1 MAALRKQPVKS
12 SENQN
17 ITNEEKD
24 LIRIFRENYKSIL
37 RFLYSYKKYKRHYKP
52 AFDEPDANKDK
63 AYIMFHKSSEHI
75 KDQFALKYMKELL
88 QIHFLYNIPRNI
100 DLNAIRFM
108 KNIKRLDITDFKEL
122 EKIPDLFFD
131 DLTNLESLSLRRN
144 NIKELQPNIFNNLQK
159 LESLYLSK
167 NKLTEFPSCV
177 FDGLVNLK
185 SFWLEDN
192 NIKELQ
198 PNIFNNLQKLESLNL
213 YDNKLTEFPSCVFD
227 GLVNLKS
234 FGLQNNNI
242 KELQPNIFNNLQK
255 LEYLN
260 LSKNKLTEFPS
271 CVFDG
276 LVNLKSFWLE
286 DNNIKELQPNLFNNL
301 QKLESLYLTS
311 NKLTEFPSC
320 VFDGL
325 VNLKS
330 LGLKNNNIKELQ
342 PNIFNNLQKL
352 GYLNLDNNKLTEI
365 PEGIL
370 SELGSLQT
378 LDLSKNEIKSFPI
391 GLFTG
396 ITKLKSLSLSNNKL
410 TEIPPS
416 ILSLTNLQ
424 TLNISSNNLTSVP
437 KEIGNMSRLEY
448 LYLASNSI
456 TEIPPSILS
465 LTNLQ
470 TLNISSNNL
479 TSVPKEIGNISRLE
493 YLYLNSNSITEIPS
507 KVKSLKKL
515 YILNLKENPLV
526 ESGSQG
532 FMGKRELIEHFRDR
546 FVFETEEK
554 MATYRLLKEELYA
567 RLDKEP
573 IHWNRERLK
582 ELRLSPVPKRSL
594 SDEDILKIWTTD
606 LRKYCNNTYEN
617 ETNLIK
623 NIDSYLNVLFTREE
637 IPDGLQ
643 REYSIIKDLF
653 EYIFKTLKEMI
664 ETDSN
669 GVRSYVTVLAHR
681 MCFCPTGKIEG
692 LEHMYSILSGS
703 VFDNN
708 LIGFIEH
715 QVAAYKDII
724 LTETVAI
731 KNPQNVHIINHWR
744 NKMKEE
750 LGLVVEYKEKILP
763 ISLDKFGDSDG
774 NMLEA
779 FYKRFNPQFIID
791 KLKESINEEH
801 KWVIESAGLLIGKEE
816 VFEKCFDFG
825 DDVIED
831 ELTDNL
837 VKNIKAEGVEE
848 ILLDLKI
855 LKTVNTDNCT
865 Q

>member
-1 MAALRKQPVKS
+1 MTELSKQPVKS
-12 SENQN
+12 FKKQT

-37 RFLYSYKKYKRHYKP
+37 RVLYSKNRYERHYRP

-75 KDQFALKYMKELL
+75 KDEIALRYMKELL
-88 QIHFLYNIPRNI
+88 QKDVLDVSRNI
-100 DLNAIRFM
+100 DIDIIRFM
-108 KNIKRLDITDFKEL
+108 KNMKRLAITGIKEL
-122 EKIPDLFFD
+122 EKIPDLLFD
-131 DLTNLESLSLRRN
+131 DLTNLESLRIEYNNIKELQPNIFNNLQKLDFLGFYNNKTTELPSCVFDGLVNLKSLWLENN

-159 LESLYLSK
+159 LESL
-167 NKLTEFPSCV
+167 
-177 FDGLVNLK
+177 GLA
-185 SFWLEDN
+185 
-192 NIKELQ
+192 
-198 PNIFNNLQKLESLNL
+198 
-213 YDNKLTEFPSCVFD
+213 DNKLTE
-227 GLVNLKS
+227 L
-234 FGLQNNNI
+234 
-242 KELQPNIFNNLQK
+242 
-255 LEYLN
+255 
-260 LSKNKLTEFPS
+260 
-271 CVFDG
+271 
-276 LVNLKSFWLE
+276 
-286 DNNIKELQPNLFNNL
+286 
-301 QKLESLYLTS
+301 
-311 NKLTEFPSC
+311 PSC

-330 LGLKNNNIKELQ
+330 LSLRRNNIKELQPDLFNNLQKLELLDLSKNKLTELPSCVFDGHVNLIKLWLENNNIKELQ
-342 PNIFNNLQKL
+342 PNIFKNLKRL
-352 GYLNLDNNKLTEI
+352 EYLNLSKNKLTVF
-365 PEGIL
+365 PEGFL
-370 SELGSLQT
+370 SELRSLQE
-378 LDLSKNEIKSFPI
+378 LNLSGNEIKSFPI
-391 GLFTG
+391 GSFTG
-396 ITKLKSLSLSNNKL
+396 LTNLKLLFLSNNKL

-416 ILSLTNLQ
+416 ILSLTNLES
-424 TLNISSNNLTSVP
+424 LDISSNNLTSVP
-437 KEIGNMSRLEY
+437 KEIGNMTNLRY
-448 LYLASNSI
+448 LYLGC
-456 TEIPPSILS
+456 
-465 LTNLQ
+465 NL
-470 TLNISSNNL
+470 I
-479 TSVPKEIGNISRLE
+479 K
-493 YLYLNSNSITEIPS
+493 EIPS
-507 KVKSLKKL
+507 EIKSLETL
-515 YILNLKENPLV
+515 YILYLKENPLAA
-526 ESGSQG
+526 SGSQG
-532 FMGKRELIEHFRDR
+532 FMGIRELIEHFYDR
-546 FVFETEEK
+546 FVFETEKK

-582 ELRLSPVPKRSL
+582 ELRLSPVPTRTL

-606 LRKYCNNTYEN
+606 LRQYCNDTYEN

-623 NIDSYLNVLFTREE
+623 KIDSYLNVLFTREE

-744 NKMKEE
+744 NKMKDE
-750 LGLVVEYKEKILP
+750 LGLVVEYKEKILQ
-763 ISLDKFGDSDG
+763 ISLDKFRNSDG

-816 VFEKCFDFG
+816 VFKKCFDFG

-855 LKTVNTDNCT
+855 LKTVNTDNST

>member
-12 SENQN
+12 SENQT

-37 RFLYSYKKYKRHYKP
+37 RVLYSKKKYKRHYKP

-63 AYIMFHKSSEHI
+63 AYIMFHKSSEYI
-75 KDQFALKYMKELL
+75 KDQFALKYMKVLL
-88 QIHFLYNIPRNI
+88 QIVVLDVPTNI
-100 DLNAIRFM
+100 DLDIIRLM
-108 KNIKRLDITDFKEL
+108 KNIKRLYIIDVKEL
-122 EKIPDLFFD
+122 EKIPDLLFD

-144 NIKELQPNIFNNLQK
+144 NIKELQPNIFEKLQK
-159 LESLYLSK
+159 LKSL
-167 NKLTEFPSCV
+167 
-177 FDGLVNLK
+177 GLA
-185 SFWLEDN
+185 
-192 NIKELQ
+192 
-198 PNIFNNLQKLESLNL
+198 
-213 YDNKLTEFPSCVFD
+213 
-227 GLVNLKS
+227 
-234 FGLQNNNI
+234 
-242 KELQPNIFNNLQK
+242 
-255 LEYLN
+255 
-260 LSKNKLTEFPS
+260 
-271 CVFDG
+271 
-276 LVNLKSFWLE
+276 
-286 DNNIKELQPNLFNNL
+286 
-301 QKLESLYLTS
+301 S
-311 NKLTEFPSC
+311 NKLTEIPSC

-330 LGLKNNNIKELQ
+330 LSLGRNNIKELQPNIFSNLKKLEYLYLSDNKLAEIPSCVFDGLVNLKLLSLPNNNIKELQ
-342 PNIFNNLQKL
+342 PNIFNKLQKL
-352 GYLNLDNNKLTEI
+352 EYLNLSNNKLTEF

-370 SELGSLQT
+370 SELRSLQE
-378 LDLSKNEIKSFPI
+378 LDLSKNEIKSVPI
-391 GLFTG
+391 GFFTG
-396 ITKLKSLSLSNNKL
+396 LTKLKLLLLSNNKL

-416 ILSLTNLQ
+416 ILSLTNLRN
-424 TLNISSNNLTSVP
+424 LGISLNNLISVP
-437 KEIGNMSRLEY
+437 KEIGNMLRLRY

-470 TLNISSNNL
+470 TLWISSNNL
-479 TSVPKEIGNISRLE
+479 TSVPKKIGNMSNLS
-493 YLYLNSNSITEIPS
+493 YLRLNSNSITEIPS
-507 KVKSLKKL
+507 EIKSLKTL
-515 YILNLKENPLV
+515 YILDLKENPLA
-526 ESGSQG
+526 ENGSQG

-554 MATYRLLKEELYA
+554 MAAYRLLKEELYA

-582 ELRLSPVPKRSL
+582 ELRLSPVPTRSL

-606 LRKYCNNTYEN
+606 LRQYCNNTYEN

-623 NIDSYLNVLFTREE
+623 KIDSYLNVLFTREE

-703 VFDNN
+703 VFDSN

-750 LGLVVEYKEKILP
+750 LGLVVEYKDNFLQ

-816 VFEKCFDFG
+816 VFEKCFDFE

-855 LKTVNTDNCT
+855 LKTVNTDNST

>member
-12 SENQN
+12 SENQT

-37 RFLYSYKKYKRHYKP
+37 RVLYSYKKYKRHYKP

-75 KDQFALKYMKELL
+75 KDQFALKYMKVLL
-88 QIHFLYNIPRNI
+88 QIVVLDVPTNI
-100 DLNAIRFM
+100 DLDIIRFM
-108 KNIKRLDITDFKEL
+108 KNIRELGINNIKEL
-122 EKIPDLFFD
+122 EKIPDLLFD
-131 DLTNLESLSLRRN
+131 GLTNLESLSLRRN
-144 NIKELQPNIFNNLQK
+144 NIKELQPNLFNNLQK
-159 LESLYLSK
+159 LESLWLYD
-167 NKLTEFPSCV
+167 NKLTEIPSCV

-185 SFWLEDN
+185 SLW
-192 NIKELQ
+192 
-198 PNIFNNLQKLESLNL
+198 
-213 YDNKLTEFPSCVFD
+213 
-227 GLVNLKS
+227 
-234 FGLQNNNI
+234 LQNNNI

-255 LEYLN
+255 LE
-260 LSKNKLTEFPS
+260 E
-271 CVFDG
+271 
-276 LVNLKSFWLE
+276 
-286 DNNIKELQPNLFNNL
+286 
-301 QKLESLYLTS
+301 
-311 NKLTEFPSC
+311 
-320 VFDGL
+320 
-325 VNLKS
+325 
-330 LGLKNNNIKELQ
+330 
-342 PNIFNNLQKL
+342 
-352 GYLNLDNNKLTEI
+352 LNLDNNKLTEI

-396 ITKLKSLSLSNNKL
+396 ITKLNFLSLSNNKL

-416 ILSLTNLQ
+416 ILSLTNLEN
-424 TLNISSNNLTSVP
+424 LDICSNNLTSVP

-448 LYLASNSI
+448 LYLD
-456 TEIPPSILS
+456 
-465 LTNLQ
+465 
-470 TLNISSNNL
+470 
-479 TSVPKEIGNISRLE
+479 
-493 YLYLNSNSITEIPS
+493 SNSITEIPS
-507 KVKSLKKL
+507 EIKSLETL
-515 YILNLKENPLV
+515 YILDHKENPLA
-526 ESGSQG
+526 ENGSQG

-546 FVFETEEK
+546 VVFETEEK
-554 MATYRLLKEELYA
+554 MATYRLIKEELYA

-573 IHWNRERLK
+573 MHWNRERLK
-582 ELRLSPVPKRSL
+582 ELRLSPVPTRTL

-606 LRKYCNNTYEN
+606 LRQYCNNTYEN

-623 NIDSYLNVLFTREE
+623 KIDSYLNVLFTREE

-763 ISLDKFGDSDG
+763 ISLDKFRNSDG

-816 VFEKCFDFG
+816 VFKKCFDFG

-855 LKTVNTDNCT
+855 LKTVNTDNST

>member
-1 MAALRKQPVKS
+1 MAALRKQSVKS
-12 SENQN
+12 SEKQTT
-17 ITNEEKD
+17 TNEEKD

-37 RFLYSYKKYKRHYKP
+37 RVLYSEKEYKRHYNP

-63 AYIMFHKSSEHI
+63 AYIMFHKSSEYI

-88 QIHFLYNIPRNI
+88 QIVVLDVPRNI
-100 DLNAIRFM
+100 DIDIIRLM
-108 KNIKRLDITDFKEL
+108 KNIKRLDIDGIKEL
-122 EKIPDLFFD
+122 EKIPDLLFD
-131 DLTNLESLSLRRN
+131 GLTNLESLS
-144 NIKELQPNIFNNLQK
+144 F
-159 LESLYLSK
+159 
-167 NKLTEFPSCV
+167 
-177 FDGLVNLK
+177 
-185 SFWLEDN
+185 
-192 NIKELQ
+192 
-198 PNIFNNLQKLESLNL
+198 
-213 YDNKLTEFPSCVFD
+213 
-227 GLVNLKS
+227 
-234 FGLQNNNI
+234 QNNNI

-255 LEYLN
+255 IESLN
-260 LSKNKLTEFPS
+260 LSKNKLTEF
-271 CVFDG
+271 
-276 LVNLKSFWLE
+276 
-286 DNNIKELQPNLFNNL
+286 
-301 QKLESLYLTS
+301 
-311 NKLTEFPSC
+311 
-320 VFDGL
+320 
-325 VNLKS
+325 
-330 LGLKNNNIKELQ
+330 
-342 PNIFNNLQKL
+342 
-352 GYLNLDNNKLTEI
+352 

-391 GLFTG
+391 GSFTG
-396 ITKLKSLSLSNNKL
+396 LTNLNFLSLSNNKL

-416 ILSLTNLQ
+416 ILSLTNLE
-424 TLNISSNNLTSVP
+424 TLWISSNNLTFVP
-437 KEIGNMSRLEY
+437 KEIGNMSNLRDLRLN
-448 LYLASNSI
+448 SNLI
-456 TEIPPSILS
+456 TEIPC
-465 LTNLQ
+465 
-470 TLNISSNNL
+470 
-479 TSVPKEIGNISRLE
+479 EI
-493 YLYLNSNSITEIPS
+493 
-507 KVKSLKKL
+507 KSLVTL
-515 YILNLKENPLV
+515 YILNLKKNPLA
-526 ESGSQG
+526 ENGSQG

-546 FVFETEEK
+546 FVFKTEKK
-554 MATYRLLKEELYA
+554 METYRLLKEELYA

-582 ELRLSPVPKRSL
+582 ELRLSPVPTRTL
-594 SDEDILKIWTTD
+594 SDKDILKIWTTD
-606 LRKYCNNTYEN
+606 LRQYCNDTYEN

-623 NIDSYLNVLFTREE
+623 KIDSYLNVLFTREE

-750 LGLVVEYKEKILP
+750 LGLVVEYKEKILQ

-779 FYKRFNPQFIID
+779 FYKRFSPQFIID

-801 KWVIESAGLLIGKEE
+801 KWVIESAGFLIGKEE
-816 VFEKCFDFG
+816 VFKKCFDFG

-855 LKTVNTDNCT
+855 LKTVNTDNST

>member
-12 SENQN
+12 SENQT

-37 RFLYSYKKYKRHYKP
+37 RVLYSKKKYKRHYNP
-52 AFDEPDANKDK
+52 AFDKPDANKDD

-75 KDQFALKYMKELL
+75 KDEIALEYMKVLL
-88 QIHFLYNIPRNI
+88 KIVVLYVPTNI
-100 DLNAIRFM
+100 DLDIIRFM
-108 KNIKRLDITDFKEL
+108 KNIKRLYINGIKEL
-122 EKIPDLFFD
+122 EKIPDL
-131 DLTNLESLSLRRN
+131 L
-144 NIKELQPNIFNNLQK
+144 
-159 LESLYLSK
+159 
-167 NKLTEFPSCV
+167 

-185 SFWLEDN
+185 SLRLE
-192 NIKELQ
+192 
-198 PNIFNNLQKLESLNL
+198 
-213 YDNKLTEFPSCVFD
+213 
-227 GLVNLKS
+227 
-234 FGLQNNNI
+234 NNNI

-255 LEYLN
+255 LEFLYLSN
-260 LSKNKLTEFPS
+260 NKLTEFPEG
-271 CVFDG
+271 V
-276 LVNLKSFWLE
+276 LR
-286 DNNIKELQPNLFNNL
+286 
-301 QKLESLYLTS
+301 KLR
-311 NKLTEFPSC
+311 
-320 VFDGL
+320 
-325 VNLKS
+325 
-330 LGLKNNNIKELQ
+330 
-342 PNIFNNLQKL
+342 
-352 GYLNLDNNKLTEI
+352 
-365 PEGIL
+365 
-370 SELGSLQT
+370 SLQT
-378 LDLSKNEIKSFPI
+378 LDLSGNEIQSFPI
-391 GLFTG
+391 GFFTDL
-396 ITKLKSLSLSNNKL
+396 TNLKLLLLSNNKL
-410 TEIPPS
+410 TEIPSS
-416 ILSLTNLQ
+416 ILSLTNLE
-424 TLNISSNNLTSVP
+424 TLWIASNNLTSVP
-437 KEIGNMSRLEY
+437 KEIGSMSKLRY

-465 LTNLQ
+465 LTNLES
-470 TLNISSNNL
+470 LNISSNNL
-479 TSVPKEIGNISRLE
+479 TSVPKEIGNMSRLRDLYLDCNSITE
-493 YLYLNSNSITEIPS
+493 IPHSILSLTNLRNLDICSNNLTSVPKEIGNMTNLSYLYLDCNSITEIPS
-507 KVKSLKKL
+507 EIKSLKKL
-515 YILNLKENPLV
+515 YILNLKENPLA

-532 FMGKRELIEHFRDR
+532 FMGIRELIEHFRDR
-546 FVFETEEK
+546 FVFKTEEK
-554 MATYRLLKEELYA
+554 METYRLLKEELYA
-567 RLDKEP
+567 RLEKEP

-582 ELRLSPVPKRSL
+582 ELRLSPVPKRTL
-594 SDEDILKIWTTD
+594 SDKDILKIWTID
-606 LRKYCNNTYEN
+606 LRQYCNDTYEN

-623 NIDSYLNVLFTREE
+623 KIDSYLNVLFTREE

-643 REYSIIKDLF
+643 REYNIIKDLF

-750 LGLVVEYKEKILP
+750 LGLVVEYKENFLP
-763 ISLDKFGDSDG
+763 ISLDKFGNSDG

-779 FYKRFNPQFIID
+779 FYKRFSPQFIID

-816 VFEKCFDFG
+816 VFKKCFDFG

-855 LKTVNTDNCT
+855 LKTVNTDNST

>member
-1 MAALRKQPVKS
+1 MAALRKQSVKP
-12 SENQN
+12 SEKQN

-37 RFLYSYKKYKRHYKP
+37 RFLYSEKEYKKYKRHYNP
-52 AFDEPDANKDK
+52 TFDEPDANKDK
-63 AYIMFHKSSEHI
+63 AYIMFHKSSEYI
-75 KDQFALKYMKELL
+75 KDQFALEYMKVLL
-88 QIHFLYNIPRNI
+88 KIVVLRVPTNI
-100 DLNAIRFM
+100 DLDIIRLM
-108 KNIKRLDITDFKEL
+108 KNIKRLYIDGIKEL
-122 EKIPDLFFD
+122 EKIPDLLFD
-131 DLTNLESLSLRRN
+131 DLTNLESLR
-144 NIKELQPNIFNNLQK
+144 LQ
-159 LESLYLSK
+159 
-167 NKLTEFPSCV
+167 
-177 FDGLVNLK
+177 
-185 SFWLEDN
+185 DN

-198 PNIFNNLQKLESLNL
+198 PNIFNNLQKLKSLGL
-213 YDNKLTEFPSCVFD
+213 ADNKLTE
-227 GLVNLKS
+227 L
-234 FGLQNNNI
+234 
-242 KELQPNIFNNLQK
+242 
-255 LEYLN
+255 
-260 LSKNKLTEFPS
+260 
-271 CVFDG
+271 
-276 LVNLKSFWLE
+276 
-286 DNNIKELQPNLFNNL
+286 
-301 QKLESLYLTS
+301 
-311 NKLTEFPSC
+311 
-320 VFDGL
+320 
-325 VNLKS
+325 
-330 LGLKNNNIKELQ
+330 
-342 PNIFNNLQKL
+342 
-352 GYLNLDNNKLTEI
+352 
-365 PEGIL
+365 PEGFL
-370 SELGSLQT
+370 RKLRSLQE

-391 GLFTG
+391 GSFTSL
-396 ITKLKSLSLSNNKL
+396 TNLNFLSLSNNKL

-424 TLNISSNNLTSVP
+424 TLWISSNNLTSVP
-437 KEIGNMSRLEY
+437 KEIGNMSKLRY
-448 LYLASNSI
+448 
-456 TEIPPSILS
+456 LS
-465 LTNLQ
+465 LA
-470 TLNISSNNL
+470 
-479 TSVPKEIGNISRLE
+479 
-493 YLYLNSNSITEIPS
+493 SNSITEIPS

-515 YILNLKENPLV
+515 YILYLRENPLA

-546 FVFETEEK
+546 VVFETEKK
-554 MATYRLLKEELYA
+554 METYTLLKEELYA

-582 ELRLSPVPKRSL
+582 ELRLSPVPTRSL

-750 LGLVVEYKEKILP
+750 LGLVVEYKENFLP
-763 ISLDKFGDSDG
+763 ISLDKFGNSDG

-779 FYKRFNPQFIID
+779 FYKRFTPQFIID

-816 VFEKCFDFG
+816 VFKKCFDFG

-855 LKTVNTDNCT
+855 LKTVNTDNST

>member
-12 SENQN
+12 SEKQT

-37 RFLYSYKKYKRHYKP
+37 RFLYSEKEYKKYKRHYKP

-75 KDQFALKYMKELL
+75 KDQFALEYMKVLL
-88 QIHFLYNIPRNI
+88 KIVVLRVPTNI
-100 DLNAIRFM
+100 DLDIIRLM
-108 KNIKRLDITDFKEL
+108 KNIKRLAIIDIKEL
-122 EKIPDLFFD
+122 EKIPDLLFD
-131 DLTNLESLSLRRN
+131 DLTNLELLS
-144 NIKELQPNIFNNLQK
+144 F
-159 LESLYLSK
+159 
-167 NKLTEFPSCV
+167 
-177 FDGLVNLK
+177 
-185 SFWLEDN
+185 
-192 NIKELQ
+192 
-198 PNIFNNLQKLESLNL
+198 
-213 YDNKLTEFPSCVFD
+213 
-227 GLVNLKS
+227 
-234 FGLQNNNI
+234 QNNNI
-242 KELQPNIFNNLQK
+242 KELQPNIFEKLQK
-255 LEYLN
+255 LKSLG
-260 LSKNKLTEFPS
+260 LADNKLTEFPEGVLS
-271 CVFDG
+271 
-276 LVNLKSFWLE
+276 
-286 DNNIKELQPNLFNNL
+286 ELRSL
-301 QKLESLYLTS
+301 QKL
-311 NKLTEFPSC
+311 
-320 VFDGL
+320 
-325 VNLKS
+325 
-330 LGLKNNNIKELQ
+330 
-342 PNIFNNLQKL
+342 
-352 GYLNLDNNKLTEI
+352 
-365 PEGIL
+365 
-370 SELGSLQT
+370 
-378 LDLSKNEIKSFPI
+378 DLSGNEIKSFPI
-391 GLFTG
+391 GFFTG
-396 ITKLKSLSLSNNKL
+396 LTNLNFLSLSHNKL

-416 ILSLTNLQ
+416 ILSLTNLK
-424 TLNISSNNLTSVP
+424 TLWISSNNLKSVP

-456 TEIPPSILS
+456 TEIPS
-465 LTNLQ
+465 
-470 TLNISSNNL
+470 
-479 TSVPKEIGNISRLE
+479 EI
-493 YLYLNSNSITEIPS
+493 
-507 KVKSLKKL
+507 KSLKKL
-515 YILNLKENPLV
+515 YILYLMQNPLV

-546 FVFETEEK
+546 VVFETEEK
-554 MATYRLLKEELYA
+554 MEIYTLLKEELYA
-567 RLDKEP
+567 RLEKEP

-582 ELRLSPVPKRSL
+582 ELRLSPVPKRTL
-594 SDEDILKIWTTD
+594 SDKDILKIWTTD
-606 LRKYCNNTYEN
+606 LRQYCNDTYEN

-623 NIDSYLNVLFTREE
+623 KIDSYLNVLFTREE

-750 LGLVVEYKEKILP
+750 LGLVVEYKENFLP
-763 ISLDKFGDSDG
+763 ISLDKFGNRDG

-779 FYKRFNPQFIID
+779 FYKRFSPQFIID

-801 KWVIESAGLLIGKEE
+801 KWVIESAGLLIEKEE
-816 VFEKCFDFG
+816 VFKKCFDFE

-855 LKTVNTDNCT
+855 LKTVNTDNST

>member
-12 SENQN
+12 SENQTT
-17 ITNEEKD
+17 TNEEKD

-37 RFLYSYKKYKRHYKP
+37 RVLYSKKKYKRHYKP
-52 AFDEPDANKDK
+52 AFDEPDANKDD
-63 AYIMFHKSSEHI
+63 AYIMFHKSSEYI
-75 KDQFALKYMKELL
+75 KDQFALKYMKVLL
-88 QIHFLYNIPRNI
+88 KIVVLRVPRNI
-100 DLNAIRFM
+100 DLDIIRLM
-108 KNIKRLDITDFKEL
+108 KNIRELGITEFKEL
-122 EKIPDLFFD
+122 EKIPDLLFD
-131 DLTNLESLSLRRN
+131 DLTNLELLSLGRNNIKELQPNIFEKLQKLKSLYLYDNKLTEIPSCVFDGLVNLKSLGLENN

-159 LESLYLSK
+159 LESLDLSK

-177 FDGLVNLK
+177 FDDLTN
-185 SFWLEDN
+185 
-192 NIKELQ
+192 
-198 PNIFNNLQKLESLNL
+198 LESL
-213 YDNKLTEFPSCVFD
+213 S
-227 GLVNLKS
+227 
-234 FGLQNNNI
+234 LQNNNI

-255 LEYLN
+255 LEYLR
-260 LSKNKLTEFPS
+260 
-271 CVFDG
+271 
-276 LVNLKSFWLE
+276 
-286 DNNIKELQPNLFNNL
+286 
-301 QKLESLYLTS
+301 LYS
-311 NKLTEFPSC
+311 NKLTEFP
-320 VFDGL
+320 
-325 VNLKS
+325 
-330 LGLKNNNIKELQ
+330 
-342 PNIFNNLQKL
+342 
-352 GYLNLDNNKLTEI
+352 
-365 PEGIL
+365 EGIL
-370 SELGSLQT
+370 SELRSLQE

-391 GLFTG
+391 GFFTG
-396 ITKLKSLSLSNNKL
+396 LKKLKILFLSHNKL

-416 ILSLTNLQ
+416 ILSLTNLRN
-424 TLNISSNNLTSVP
+424 LGISSNNLTSVP
-437 KEIGNMSRLEY
+437 KEIGNMS
-448 LYLASNSI
+448 
-456 TEIPPSILS
+456 
-465 LTNLQ
+465 
-470 TLNISSNNL
+470 
-479 TSVPKEIGNISRLE
+479 KLE
-493 YLYLNSNSITEIPS
+493 YLYLNSNLITEIPS

-515 YILNLKENPLV
+515 YILDHKENPLA

-546 FVFETEEK
+546 FVFKTEKKMETY
-554 MATYRLLKEELYA
+554 TLLKEELYA

-582 ELRLSPVPKRSL
+582 ELRLSPVPKRTL

-643 REYSIIKDLF
+643 REYNIIKDLF

-692 LEHMYSILSGS
+692 LEHVYSILSGS

-750 LGLVVEYKEKILP
+750 LGLVVEYKENFLP
-763 ISLDKFGDSDG
+763 ISLDKFGNSDG

-816 VFEKCFDFG
+816 VFEKCFDFE

-855 LKTVNTDNCT
+855 LKTVNTDNST

>member
-12 SENQN
+12 SEKQT

-37 RFLYSYKKYKRHYKP
+37 RFLYSYKKYKRHYNP

-75 KDQFALKYMKELL
+75 KDQFAHKYMKVLL
-88 QIHFLYNIPRNI
+88 QIVVLDVPRNI

-108 KNIKRLDITDFKEL
+108 KNIKRLYIIDVKEL
-122 EKIPDLFFD
+122 EKIPDLLFD
-131 DLTNLESLSLRRN
+131 DLTNLESLRLGRN
-144 NIKELQPNIFNNLQK
+144 NIKELQPNIFEKLQK
-159 LESLYLSK
+159 LKSL
-167 NKLTEFPSCV
+167 
-177 FDGLVNLK
+177 
-185 SFWLEDN
+185 W
-192 NIKELQ
+192 
-198 PNIFNNLQKLESLNL
+198 L
-213 YDNKLTEFPSCVFD
+213 YDNKLTEFP
-227 GLVNLKS
+227 
-234 FGLQNNNI
+234 
-242 KELQPNIFNNLQK
+242 
-255 LEYLN
+255 
-260 LSKNKLTEFPS
+260 
-271 CVFDG
+271 
-276 LVNLKSFWLE
+276 
-286 DNNIKELQPNLFNNL
+286 
-301 QKLESLYLTS
+301 
-311 NKLTEFPSC
+311 
-320 VFDGL
+320 
-325 VNLKS
+325 
-330 LGLKNNNIKELQ
+330 
-342 PNIFNNLQKL
+342 
-352 GYLNLDNNKLTEI
+352 
-365 PEGIL
+365 EGFL

-378 LDLSKNEIKSFPI
+378 LYLSGNEINSFPI
-391 GLFTG
+391 GSFTG
-396 ITKLKSLSLSNNKL
+396 LKKLKSLSLSNNKL

-416 ILSLTNLQ
+416 ILSLTNLE
-424 TLNISSNNLTSVP
+424 TLWISSNNLKSVP

-465 LTNLQ
+465 LTNLE
-470 TLNISSNNL
+470 TLWISSNNL
-479 TSVPKEIGNISRLE
+479 KSVPKEIGNMSRLRH
-493 YLYLNSNSITEIPS
+493 LRLDSNSITEIPS
-507 KVKSLKKL
+507 EIKSLKKI
-515 YILNLKENPLV
+515 YVLNLKGNSLAEN
-526 ESGSQG
+526 GSQG
-532 FMGKRELIEHFRDR
+532 FMGKRELIEHFHDR
-546 FVFETEEK
+546 FVFETEKK
-554 MATYRLLKEELYA
+554 METYRLIKEELYA
-567 RLDKEP
+567 RLEKEP
-573 IHWNRERLK
+573 MHWNRERLK
-582 ELRLSPVPKRSL
+582 ELRLSPVPTRSL

-606 LRKYCNNTYEN
+606 LKQYCNDTYEN

-623 NIDSYLNVLFTREE
+623 KIDSYLNVLFTRKE

-643 REYSIIKDLF
+643 REYNIIKDLF

-750 LGLVVEYKEKILP
+750 LGLVVEYKENFLP
-763 ISLDKFGDSDG
+763 IRLDKFGDSDG

-816 VFEKCFDFG
+816 VFKKCFDFE

-855 LKTVNTDNCT
+855 LKTVNTDNST

>member
-37 RFLYSYKKYKRHYKP
+37 RLLYSEKEYEKHYNP
-52 AFDEPDANKDK
+52 AFDEPYANKDD

-75 KDQFALKYMKELL
+75 KDEIALEYMKVLL
-88 QIHFLYNIPRNI
+88 QIVVLDVPTNI
-100 DLNAIRFM
+100 DLDIIRLM
-108 KNIKRLDITDFKEL
+108 KNIKRLDIIDVKEL
-122 EKIPDLFFD
+122 EKIPDLLFD
-131 DLTNLESLSLRRN
+131 DLTNLESLSLQNN

-159 LESLYLSK
+159 LEFLYLSK

-185 SFWLEDN
+185 SL
-192 NIKELQ
+192 
-198 PNIFNNLQKLESLNL
+198 
-213 YDNKLTEFPSCVFD
+213 
-227 GLVNLKS
+227 
-234 FGLQNNNI
+234 GLQN
-242 KELQPNIFNNLQK
+242 
-255 LEYLN
+255 
-260 LSKNKLTEFPS
+260 
-271 CVFDG
+271 
-276 LVNLKSFWLE
+276 
-286 DNNIKELQPNLFNNL
+286 NNIKELQPNLFNNL

-330 LGLKNNNIKELQ
+330 LSLEYNNIKELQPNLFNNLQKLESLYLTSNKLTEFPSCVFDGLVNLKSLWLQNNNIKELQ

-352 GYLNLDNNKLTEI
+352 ESLNLSNNKLTVF
-365 PEGIL
+365 PEGVL
-370 SELGSLQT
+370 SELRSLQK
-378 LDLSKNEIKSFPI
+378 LDLSGNEIKSFPI
-391 GLFTG
+391 GFFTG
-396 ITKLKSLSLSNNKL
+396 LTNLNFLSLSNNKL

-416 ILSLTNLQ
+416 ILSLTNLE
-424 TLNISSNNLTSVP
+424 TLWISSNNLTFVP
-437 KEIGNMSRLEY
+437 KEIGNMSNLRDLRLN
-448 LYLASNSI
+448 SNLI
-456 TEIPPSILS
+456 TEIPC
-465 LTNLQ
+465 
-470 TLNISSNNL
+470 
-479 TSVPKEIGNISRLE
+479 EI
-493 YLYLNSNSITEIPS
+493 
-507 KVKSLKKL
+507 KSLVTL
-515 YILNLKENPLV
+515 YILNLKKNPLA
-526 ESGSQG
+526 ENGSQG

-546 FVFETEEK
+546 FVFETEKK

-582 ELRLSPVPKRSL
+582 ELRLSPVPTRTL
-594 SDEDILKIWTTD
+594 SDEDILKIWTID
-606 LRKYCNNTYEN
+606 LRQYCNNTYEN

-623 NIDSYLNVLFTREE
+623 KIDSYLNVLFTREE

-724 LTETVAI
+724 LSETVAI

-750 LGLVVEYKEKILP
+750 LGLVVEYKQNFLP
-763 ISLDKFGDSDG
+763 ISLDKFGNSDG

-779 FYKRFNPQFIID
+779 FYKRFSPQFIID

-801 KWVIESAGLLIGKEE
+801 KWVMESAGLLIEKED
-816 VFEKCFDFG
+816 VFKKCFDFE

-848 ILLDLKI
+848 ILLALKI
-855 LKTVNTDNCT
+855 LKTVNTDNST

>member
-37 RFLYSYKKYKRHYKP
+37 RVLYSENESEKYKRHYNP
-52 AFDEPDANKDK
+52 AFDEPYANKDK

-75 KDQFALKYMKELL
+75 KDQFALKYMKVLL
-88 QIHFLYNIPRNI
+88 KIVVLRVPRNI
-100 DLNAIRFM
+100 DLDIIRLM
-108 KNIKRLDITDFKEL
+108 KNIRELGITDFKEL
-122 EKIPDLFFD
+122 EKIPDLLFD
-131 DLTNLESLSLRRN
+131 DLTNLESLSL
-144 NIKELQPNIFNNLQK
+144 
-159 LESLYLSK
+159 
-167 NKLTEFPSCV
+167 
-177 FDGLVNLK
+177 
-185 SFWLEDN
+185 
-192 NIKELQ
+192 
-198 PNIFNNLQKLESLNL
+198 
-213 YDNKLTEFPSCVFD
+213 
-227 GLVNLKS
+227 
-234 FGLQNNNI
+234 QNNNI
-242 KELQPNIFNNLQK
+242 KELQPNLFNNLQK

-260 LSKNKLTEFPS
+260 LSKNKLTEFP
-271 CVFDG
+271 
-276 LVNLKSFWLE
+276 
-286 DNNIKELQPNLFNNL
+286 
-301 QKLESLYLTS
+301 
-311 NKLTEFPSC
+311 
-320 VFDGL
+320 
-325 VNLKS
+325 
-330 LGLKNNNIKELQ
+330 
-342 PNIFNNLQKL
+342 
-352 GYLNLDNNKLTEI
+352 
-365 PEGIL
+365 EGFL
-370 SELGSLQT
+370 SELGSLQE
-378 LDLSKNEIKSFPI
+378 LSLSGNEIKSFPI
-391 GLFTG
+391 GFFTG
-396 ITKLKSLSLSNNKL
+396 LKKLKILSLSNNKL

-416 ILSLTNLQ
+416 ILSLTNLK

-437 KEIGNMSRLEY
+437 KEIGNMS
-448 LYLASNSI
+448 
-456 TEIPPSILS
+456 
-465 LTNLQ
+465 
-470 TLNISSNNL
+470 
-479 TSVPKEIGNISRLE
+479 KLE

-515 YILNLKENPLV
+515 YILNLKENPLA

-532 FMGKRELIEHFRDR
+532 FMGIRELIEHFRDR
-546 FVFETEEK
+546 FVFETEKK
-554 MATYRLLKEELYA
+554 METYTLLKEELYA
-567 RLDKEP
+567 RLEKEP
-573 IHWNRERLK
+573 MHWNRERLK
-582 ELRLSPVPKRSL
+582 ELRLSPVPTRTL
-594 SDEDILKIWTTD
+594 SDKDILKIWTTD
-606 LRKYCNNTYEN
+606 LRQYCNNTYEN

-623 NIDSYLNVLFTREE
+623 KIDSYLNVLFTRKE

-643 REYSIIKDLF
+643 REYNIIKDLF

-708 LIGFIEH
+708 LIGFIEY

-763 ISLDKFGDSDG
+763 ISLDKFGNRDGNRDG

-801 KWVIESAGLLIGKEE
+801 KWVIESAGLLIEKEE
-816 VFEKCFDFG
+816 VFKKCFDFG

-855 LKTVNTDNCT
+855 LKTVNTGNST
-865 Q
+865 R

>member
-12 SENQN
+12 SENQTT
-17 ITNEEKD
+17 TNEEKD

-37 RFLYSYKKYKRHYKP
+37 RVLYSKNESEKYKRHYNP
-52 AFDEPDANKDK
+52 AFDEPDANKDD

-75 KDQFALKYMKELL
+75 KDEIALEYMKELL
-88 QIHFLYNIPRNI
+88 QKDVLRVPTNI
-100 DLNAIRFM
+100 DLDIIRLM
-108 KNIKRLDITDFKEL
+108 KNIKRLDIIDVKEL
-122 EKIPDLFFD
+122 EKIPDLLFD
-131 DLTNLESLSLRRN
+131 DLTNLESLSLGRN

-159 LESLYLSK
+159 LKSLYLA
-167 NKLTEFPSCV
+167 
-177 FDGLVNLK
+177 D
-185 SFWLEDN
+185 
-192 NIKELQ
+192 
-198 PNIFNNLQKLESLNL
+198 
-213 YDNKLTEFPSCVFD
+213 
-227 GLVNLKS
+227 
-234 FGLQNNNI
+234 
-242 KELQPNIFNNLQK
+242 
-255 LEYLN
+255 
-260 LSKNKLTEFPS
+260 
-271 CVFDG
+271 
-276 LVNLKSFWLE
+276 
-286 DNNIKELQPNLFNNL
+286 
-301 QKLESLYLTS
+301 

-330 LGLKNNNIKELQ
+330 LGLVNNNIKELQPNIFKNLQKLENLWFSKNKLTEFPSCVFDDLTNLKSLNLEYNNIKELQ

-352 GYLNLDNNKLTEI
+352 GYLNLSNNKLTEFPSCVFDGLVNLI
-365 PEGIL
+365 ELWLQNNDIKELQPNIFNNLQKLEYLNLYHNKLTEFPEGVL
-370 SELGSLQT
+370 SELRSLQE
-378 LDLSKNEIKSFPI
+378 LNLSRNEINSFPI
-391 GLFTG
+391 GFFTG
-396 ITKLKSLSLSNNKL
+396 LTKLNLLSLTHNKL

-416 ILSLTNLQ
+416 ILSLTNLEALGIASNNLTSVPKEIGNMTNLRDLYLDCNSITEIPPSILSLTNLE
-424 TLNISSNNLTSVP
+424 TLDISSNNLTSVP
-437 KEIGNMSRLEY
+437 KEIGNMSNLSY
-448 LYLASNSI
+448 LHF
-456 TEIPPSILS
+456 
-465 LTNLQ
+465 
-470 TLNISSNNL
+470 
-479 TSVPKEIGNISRLE
+479 
-493 YLYLNSNSITEIPS
+493 NSNSITEIPCEI
-507 KVKSLKKL
+507 KSLKRL
-515 YILNLKENPLV
+515 YILYLRENPLV

-582 ELRLSPVPKRSL
+582 ELRLSPVPKRTL
-594 SDEDILKIWTTD
+594 SDKDILKIWTID
-606 LRKYCNNTYEN
+606 LRQYCNNTYEN

-623 NIDSYLNVLFTREE
+623 KIDSYLKVLFTREE
-637 IPDGLQ
+637 IPGGLQ

-692 LEHMYSILSGS
+692 LEHVYSILSGS

-750 LGLVVEYKEKILP
+750 LGLVVEYKEKILQ

-801 KWVIESAGLLIGKEE
+801 KWVMESAGLLIGKEE
-816 VFEKCFDFG
+816 VFKKCFDFG

-855 LKTVNTDNCT
+855 LKTVNTDNST

>member
-12 SENQN
+12 SENQT

-37 RFLYSYKKYKRHYKP
+37 RVLYSEKEYEKHYKP
-52 AFDEPDANKDK
+52 AFDEPDANKDD

-75 KDQFALKYMKELL
+75 KDEIALEYMKVLL
-88 QIHFLYNIPRNI
+88 QIDVLDVPTNI
-100 DLNAIRFM
+100 DLDIIRLM
-108 KNIKRLDITDFKEL
+108 KNIKRLDINGIKEL
-122 EKIPDLFFD
+122 EKIPDL
-131 DLTNLESLSLRRN
+131 L
-144 NIKELQPNIFNNLQK
+144 
-159 LESLYLSK
+159 
-167 NKLTEFPSCV
+167 
-177 FDGLVNLK
+177 FDGLVNL
-185 SFWLEDN
+185 
-192 NIKELQ
+192 IEL
-198 PNIFNNLQKLESLNL
+198 S
-213 YDNKLTEFPSCVFD
+213 
-227 GLVNLKS
+227 LVN
-234 FGLQNNNI
+234 
-242 KELQPNIFNNLQK
+242 
-255 LEYLN
+255 
-260 LSKNKLTEFPS
+260 
-271 CVFDG
+271 
-276 LVNLKSFWLE
+276 
-286 DNNIKELQPNLFNNL
+286 NNIKELQPNLFNNL
-301 QKLESLYLTS
+301 QKLEYLNLTS

-330 LGLKNNNIKELQ
+330 LWLEDNNIKELQ

-352 GYLNLDNNKLTEI
+352 EFLYLSKNKLTEF

-370 SELGSLQT
+370 SELRSLQT
-378 LDLSKNEIKSFPI
+378 LYLSKNEIKSFPI
-391 GLFTG
+391 GLFTSLK
-396 ITKLKSLSLSNNKL
+396 KLKILFLSKNKL

-416 ILSLTNLQ
+416 ILSLTNLES
-424 TLNISSNNLTSVP
+424 LSISSNNLTSVP
-437 KEIGNMSRLEY
+437 KEIGNMSRLRD
-448 LYLASNSI
+448 LSLDSNSI
-456 TEIPPSILS
+456 T
-465 LTNLQ
+465 
-470 TLNISSNNL
+470 
-479 TSVPKEIGNISRLE
+479 K
-493 YLYLNSNSITEIPS
+493 IPS
-507 KVKSLKKL
+507 KVKSLKRL

-546 FVFETEEK
+546 FVFETEKK
-554 MATYRLLKEELYA
+554 METYRLLKEELYA

-582 ELRLSPVPKRSL
+582 ELRLSPVPKRTL

-606 LRKYCNNTYEN
+606 LKQYCNDTYEN

-623 NIDSYLNVLFTREE
+623 KIDSYLNVLFTREE

-750 LGLVVEYKEKILP
+750 LGLVVEYKDNFLQ

-801 KWVIESAGLLIGKEE
+801 KWVMESAGLLIGKEE
-816 VFEKCFDFG
+816 VFEKCFDFE

-855 LKTVNTDNCT
+855 LKTVNTDNST

>member
-12 SENQN
+12 SENQT

-37 RFLYSYKKYKRHYKP
+37 RVLYSKKKYKRHYKP

-75 KDQFALKYMKELL
+75 KDEIALKYMKELL
-88 QIHFLYNIPRNI
+88 KIVVLDVPTNI
-100 DLNAIRFM
+100 DLDIIRLM
-108 KNIKRLDITDFKEL
+108 KNIKRLDINGIKEL
-122 EKIPDLFFD
+122 EKIPDLLFD
-131 DLTNLESLSLRRN
+131 GLTKLESLSLVNN
-144 NIKELQPNIFNNLQK
+144 NIKELQPNLFNNLQK
-159 LESLYLSK
+159 LEYLNLSK
-167 NKLTEFPSCV
+167 NKLTELPSCV

-185 SFWLEDN
+185 SLRLEDN

-198 PNIFNNLQKLESLNL
+198 PNIFNNLQKLEYLWL
-213 YDNKLTEFPSCVFD
+213 Y
-227 GLVNLKS
+227 
-234 FGLQNNNI
+234 
-242 KELQPNIFNNLQK
+242 
-255 LEYLN
+255 
-260 LSKNKLTEFPS
+260 
-271 CVFDG
+271 
-276 LVNLKSFWLE
+276 
-286 DNNIKELQPNLFNNL
+286 
-301 QKLESLYLTS
+301 S
-311 NKLTEFPSC
+311 NKLTEFP
-320 VFDGL
+320 
-325 VNLKS
+325 
-330 LGLKNNNIKELQ
+330 
-342 PNIFNNLQKL
+342 
-352 GYLNLDNNKLTEI
+352 
-365 PEGIL
+365 EGIL
-370 SELGSLQT
+370 SELRSLQE

-391 GLFTG
+391 GFFTG
-396 ITKLKSLSLSNNKL
+396 LTNLNFLSLSNNKL

-424 TLNISSNNLTSVP
+424 TLW
-437 KEIGNMSRLEY
+437 
-448 LYLASNSI
+448 
-456 TEIPPSILS
+456 
-465 LTNLQ
+465 
-470 TLNISSNNL
+470 ISSNNL
-479 TSVPKEIGNISRLE
+479 TSVPKEIGNISRLRGLSLDYNSITEIPPSILSLTNLESLGISSNNLTSVPKEIGNMSKLE
-493 YLYLNSNSITEIPS
+493 YLYLNSNLITEIPS
-507 KVKSLKKL
+507 EIKSLETL
-515 YILNLKENPLV
+515 YILNLKGNPLA
-526 ESGSQG
+526 ENGSQG
-532 FMGKRELIEHFRDR
+532 FMGIRELIEHFYDR
-546 FVFETEEK
+546 FVFETEKK
-554 MATYRLLKEELYA
+554 MAAYTLLKEELYA
-567 RLDKEP
+567 RLEKEP

-582 ELRLSPVPKRSL
+582 ELRLSPVPTRTL

-606 LRKYCNNTYEN
+606 LRQYCKNTYEN

-623 NIDSYLNVLFTREE
+623 KIDSYLNVLFTREE

-692 LEHMYSILSGS
+692 LEHVYSILSGS

-750 LGLVVEYKEKILP
+750 LGLVVEYKENFLL
-763 ISLDKFGDSDG
+763 ISLDKFGNSDG

-831 ELTDNL
+831 ELTHNL

-855 LKTVNTDNCT
+855 LKTVNTDNST

>member
-12 SENQN
+12 SENQT

-37 RFLYSYKKYKRHYKP
+37 RVLYSEKEYEKHYKP
-52 AFDEPDANKDK
+52 AFDEPDANKDD

-75 KDQFALKYMKELL
+75 KDEIALEYMKVLL
-88 QIHFLYNIPRNI
+88 QIDVLDVPTNI
-100 DLNAIRFM
+100 DLDIIRLM
-108 KNIKRLDITDFKEL
+108 KNIKRLDINGIKEL
-122 EKIPDLFFD
+122 EKIPDLLFD
-131 DLTNLESLSLRRN
+131 GLVNLIELSLVNN
-144 NIKELQPNIFNNLQK
+144 NIKELQPNLFNNLQK
-159 LESLYLSK
+159 LEYLNLTS

-185 SFWLEDN
+185 SLWLEDN

-213 YDNKLTEFPSCVFD
+213 SNNKLTEIPSCVFD
-227 GLVNLKS
+227 GLVNLIE
-234 FGLQNNNI
+234 LWLEHNNI

-255 LEYLN
+255 LESLYLSN
-260 LSKNKLTEFPS
+260 NKLTEFPEG
-271 CVFDG
+271 V
-276 LVNLKSFWLE
+276 LR
-286 DNNIKELQPNLFNNL
+286 
-301 QKLESLYLTS
+301 KLR
-311 NKLTEFPSC
+311 
-320 VFDGL
+320 
-325 VNLKS
+325 
-330 LGLKNNNIKELQ
+330 
-342 PNIFNNLQKL
+342 
-352 GYLNLDNNKLTEI
+352 
-365 PEGIL
+365 
-370 SELGSLQT
+370 SLQE
-378 LDLSKNEIKSFPI
+378 LSLSKNEIKSFPI
-391 GLFTG
+391 GSFTG
-396 ITKLKSLSLSNNKL
+396 LKKLKSLFLSNNKL

-437 KEIGNMSRLEY
+437 KEIGNMSKLEY
-448 LYLASNSI
+448 LHF
-456 TEIPPSILS
+456 
-465 LTNLQ
+465 
-470 TLNISSNNL
+470 
-479 TSVPKEIGNISRLE
+479 
-493 YLYLNSNSITEIPS
+493 NSNSITEIPCEI
-507 KVKSLKKL
+507 KSLERL
-515 YILNLKENPLV
+515 YILNLRENPLA
-526 ESGSQG
+526 ENGSQG
-532 FMGKRELIEHFRDR
+532 FMGKRELIEHFHDR

-582 ELRLSPVPKRSL
+582 ELRLSPVPTRSL

-606 LRKYCNNTYEN
+606 LRQYCNDTYEN

-703 VFDNN
+703 VFDSN

-801 KWVIESAGLLIGKEE
+801 KWVIESAGLLIEKEE
-816 VFEKCFDFG
+816 VFEKCFDFE

-855 LKTVNTDNCT
+855 LKTVNTDNST

>member
-12 SENQN
+12 SEKQT

-37 RFLYSYKKYKRHYKP
+37 RVLYSYKKYKRHYKP
-52 AFDEPDANKDK
+52 AFDEPHANKDK
-63 AYIMFHKSSEHI
+63 AYIMFHKSSEYI
-75 KDQFALKYMKELL
+75 KDQFALKYMKVLL
-88 QIHFLYNIPRNI
+88 QIVVLDVPRNI
-100 DLNAIRFM
+100 DLDIIRLM
-108 KNIKRLDITDFKEL
+108 KNIKRLDITGIKEL
-122 EKIPDLFFD
+122 EKIPDLLFD
-131 DLTNLESLSLRRN
+131 DLTNLESLR
-144 NIKELQPNIFNNLQK
+144 LQ
-159 LESLYLSK
+159 
-167 NKLTEFPSCV
+167 
-177 FDGLVNLK
+177 
-185 SFWLEDN
+185 DN

-213 YDNKLTEFPSCVFD
+213 SDNKLTELPSCVFD

-234 FGLQNNNI
+234 LWLPNNNI

-255 LEYLN
+255 LE
-260 LSKNKLTEFPS
+260 E
-271 CVFDG
+271 
-276 LVNLKSFWLE
+276 
-286 DNNIKELQPNLFNNL
+286 
-301 QKLESLYLTS
+301 
-311 NKLTEFPSC
+311 
-320 VFDGL
+320 
-325 VNLKS
+325 
-330 LGLKNNNIKELQ
+330 
-342 PNIFNNLQKL
+342 
-352 GYLNLDNNKLTEI
+352 LNLDNNKLTEF

-416 ILSLTNLQ
+416 ILSLTNLES
-424 TLNISSNNLTSVP
+424 LDISSNNLTSVP
-437 KEIGNMSRLEY
+437 KEIGNMSKLR
-448 LYLASNSI
+448 
-456 TEIPPSILS
+456 
-465 LTNLQ
+465 
-470 TLNISSNNL
+470 
-479 TSVPKEIGNISRLE
+479 
-493 YLYLNSNSITEIPS
+493 YLYLNSNSITEIS
-507 KVKSLKKL
+507 SEIKSLKKL
-515 YILNLKENPLV
+515 YILDLKGNPLA
-526 ESGSQG
+526 ENGSQG

-554 MATYRLLKEELYA
+554 MTTYTLLKEELYA

-582 ELRLSPVPKRSL
+582 ELRLSPVPTRTL
-594 SDEDILKIWTTD
+594 SDEDILKIWTAD
-606 LRKYCNNTYEN
+606 LRQYCNNTYEN

-623 NIDSYLNVLFTREE
+623 KIDSYLNVLFTREE

-669 GVRSYVTVLAHR
+669 GVRSYVSVLAHR

-801 KWVIESAGLLIGKEE
+801 KWVIESAGLLIEKEE
-816 VFEKCFDFG
+816 VFEKCFDFE

-831 ELTDNL
+831 ELTNNL

-855 LKTVNTDNCT
+855 LKTVNTDNST

>member
-12 SENQN
+12 SENQT

-37 RFLYSYKKYKRHYKP
+37 RVLYSKKKYKRHYNP
-52 AFDEPDANKDK
+52 AFDKPDANKDD

-75 KDQFALKYMKELL
+75 KDEIALEYMKVLL
-88 QIHFLYNIPRNI
+88 QIVVLDVPTNI
-100 DLNAIRFM
+100 DLDIIRLM
-108 KNIKRLDITDFKEL
+108 KNIKRLDIIDVKEL
-122 EKIPDLFFD
+122 EKIPDLLFD
-131 DLTNLESLSLRRN
+131 DLTNLESLSLQNN

-159 LESLYLSK
+159 LESLDLSK

-177 FDGLVNLK
+177 FDDLTNLK
-185 SFWLEDN
+185 SL
-192 NIKELQ
+192 
-198 PNIFNNLQKLESLNL
+198 S
-213 YDNKLTEFPSCVFD
+213 
-227 GLVNLKS
+227 
-234 FGLQNNNI
+234 LQNNNI

-255 LEYLN
+255 LEYLRLYN
-260 LSKNKLTEFPS
+260 NKLTEFPS

-276 LVNLKSFWLE
+276 LVNLKLLSLQN
-286 DNNIKELQPNLFNNL
+286 NNIKELQPNIFNNI
-301 QKLESLYLTS
+301 QKLEYLRFYN

-325 VNLKS
+325 VNLKLLS
-330 LGLKNNNIKELQ
+330 LENNNIKELQ
-342 PNIFNNLQKL
+342 PNLFNNLQKIES
-352 GYLNLDNNKLTEI
+352 LNLCGNKLTEN
-365 PEGIL
+365 PEGVL
-370 SELGSLQT
+370 RKLRSLQE
-378 LDLSKNEIKSFPI
+378 LNLSKNEIKSFPI
-391 GLFTG
+391 GFFTG
-396 ITKLKSLSLSNNKL
+396 LKKLKLLFLSQNKL

-416 ILSLTNLQ
+416 ILSLTNLES
-424 TLNISSNNLTSVP
+424 LNISSNNLTSVP
-437 KEIGNMSRLEY
+437 KEIGNMSNLRH
-448 LYLASNSI
+448 LYLDC
-456 TEIPPSILS
+456 
-465 LTNLQ
+465 
-470 TLNISSNNL
+470 
-479 TSVPKEIGNISRLE
+479 
-493 YLYLNSNSITEIPS
+493 NSITEIPS
-507 KVKSLKKL
+507 KVKSLKTL
-515 YILNLKENPLV
+515 YILDLKENPLV

-532 FMGKRELIEHFRDR
+532 FMGIRELIEHFYDR

-554 MATYRLLKEELYA
+554 MAAYRLLKEELYA

-582 ELRLSPVPKRSL
+582 ELRLSPVPTRTL
-594 SDEDILKIWTTD
+594 SDEDILKIWTID
-606 LRKYCNNTYEN
+606 LRQYCNDTYEN

-623 NIDSYLNVLFTREE
+623 KIDSYLNVLFTREE

-724 LTETVAI
+724 LSETVAI

-744 NKMKEE
+744 NKMKDE
-750 LGLVVEYKEKILP
+750 LGLVVEYKQNFLP
-763 ISLDKFGDSDG
+763 ISLDKFGNSDG

-779 FYKRFNPQFIID
+779 FYKRFSPQFIID

-801 KWVIESAGLLIGKEE
+801 KWVMESAGLLIEKEE
-816 VFEKCFDFG
+816 VFKKCFDFE

-855 LKTVNTDNCT
+855 LKTVTTDNST

>member
-12 SENQN
+12 SENQTT
-17 ITNEEKD
+17 TNEEKD

-52 AFDEPDANKDK
+52 AFDEPHANKDK
-63 AYIMFHKSSEHI
+63 AYIMFHKSSEYI
-75 KDQFALKYMKELL
+75 KDEIALKYMKELL
-88 QIHFLYNIPRNI
+88 QIVVLYVPRNI
-100 DLNAIRFM
+100 DLDIIRFM
-108 KNIKRLDITDFKEL
+108 KNIKRLYIDGIKEL
-122 EKIPDLFFD
+122 EKIPDLLFD
-131 DLTNLESLSLRRN
+131 GLTNLELLSFQNN
-144 NIKELQPNIFNNLQK
+144 NIKELQPNIFEKLQK
-159 LESLYLSK
+159 LEYLYLTS
-167 NKLTEFPSCV
+167 NKLTELPSCV

-185 SFWLEDN
+185 SLWLEDN

-198 PNIFNNLQKLESLNL
+198 PNIFNNLQKLE
-213 YDNKLTEFPSCVFD
+213 EV
-227 GLVNLKS
+227 
-234 FGLQNNNI
+234 
-242 KELQPNIFNNLQK
+242 
-255 LEYLN
+255 
-260 LSKNKLTEFPS
+260 
-271 CVFDG
+271 
-276 LVNLKSFWLE
+276 
-286 DNNIKELQPNLFNNL
+286 
-301 QKLESLYLTS
+301 YLTS

-330 LGLKNNNIKELQ
+330 LWLQNNNIKELQ
-342 PNIFNNLQKL
+342 PNIFEKLQKL
-352 GYLNLDNNKLTEI
+352 EYLYLTKNKLAEF
-365 PEGIL
+365 PSCVFDGLVNLKSLYL
-370 SELGSLQT
+370 SE
-378 LDLSKNEIKSFPI
+378 NEINSFPI
-391 GLFTG
+391 GSFTG
-396 ITKLKSLSLSNNKL
+396 LTNLNLLSLSHNKL
-410 TEIPPS
+410 REIPPS
-416 ILSLTNLQ
+416 ILSLTNLES
-424 TLNISSNNLTSVP
+424 LDISSNNLTSVP
-437 KEIGNMSRLEY
+437 KEIGNMSKLR
-448 LYLASNSI
+448 
-456 TEIPPSILS
+456 
-465 LTNLQ
+465 
-470 TLNISSNNL
+470 
-479 TSVPKEIGNISRLE
+479 
-493 YLYLNSNSITEIPS
+493 YLYLNSNSITEIS
-507 KVKSLKKL
+507 SEIKSLKKL
-515 YILNLKENPLV
+515 YILDLKGNPLA
-526 ESGSQG
+526 ENGSQG

-546 FVFETEEK
+546 VVFETEEK
-554 MATYRLLKEELYA
+554 METYRLLKEELYA
-567 RLDKEP
+567 RLEKEP

-582 ELRLSPVPKRSL
+582 ELRLSSVPTRTL

-606 LRKYCNNTYEN
+606 LRQYCNDTYEN

-623 NIDSYLNVLFTREE
+623 KIDSYLNVLFTREE

-801 KWVIESAGLLIGKEE
+801 KWVIESAGLLIEKEE
-816 VFEKCFDFG
+816 VFEKCFDFE

-831 ELTDNL
+831 ELTNNL

-855 LKTVNTDNCT
+855 LKTVNTDNST

>member
-12 SENQN
+12 SENQT

-37 RFLYSYKKYKRHYKP
+37 RVLYSKKKYKRHYNP
-52 AFDEPDANKDK
+52 AFDKPDANKDD

-75 KDQFALKYMKELL
+75 KDEIALEYMKVLL
-88 QIHFLYNIPRNI
+88 KIVVLYVPTNI
-100 DLNAIRFM
+100 DLDIIRFM
-108 KNIKRLDITDFKEL
+108 KNIKRLYINGIKEL
-122 EKIPDLFFD
+122 EKIPDL
-131 DLTNLESLSLRRN
+131 L
-144 NIKELQPNIFNNLQK
+144 
-159 LESLYLSK
+159 
-167 NKLTEFPSCV
+167 

-185 SFWLEDN
+185 SLRLE
-192 NIKELQ
+192 
-198 PNIFNNLQKLESLNL
+198 
-213 YDNKLTEFPSCVFD
+213 
-227 GLVNLKS
+227 
-234 FGLQNNNI
+234 NNNI

-255 LEYLN
+255 LEFLY
-260 LSKNKLTEFPS
+260 LSKNKLTEFPEG
-271 CVFDG
+271 V
-276 LVNLKSFWLE
+276 LR
-286 DNNIKELQPNLFNNL
+286 
-301 QKLESLYLTS
+301 KLR
-311 NKLTEFPSC
+311 
-320 VFDGL
+320 
-325 VNLKS
+325 
-330 LGLKNNNIKELQ
+330 
-342 PNIFNNLQKL
+342 
-352 GYLNLDNNKLTEI
+352 
-365 PEGIL
+365 
-370 SELGSLQT
+370 SLQT
-378 LDLSKNEIKSFPI
+378 LDLSGNEIQSFPI
-391 GLFTG
+391 GFFTDL
-396 ITKLKSLSLSNNKL
+396 TNLKLLLLSNNKL
-410 TEIPPS
+410 TEIPSS
-416 ILSLTNLQ
+416 ILSLTNLE
-424 TLNISSNNLTSVP
+424 TLWIASNNLTSVP
-437 KEIGNMSRLEY
+437 KEIGSMSKLRY

-465 LTNLQ
+465 LTNLK
-470 TLNISSNNL
+470 TLDIASNNL
-479 TSVPKEIGNISRLE
+479 TSVPKEIGNMSRLRH
-493 YLYLNSNSITEIPS
+493 LYLDCNSITEIPS
-507 KVKSLKKL
+507 KVKSLKTL
-515 YILNLKENPLV
+515 YILDLKENPLV

-546 FVFETEEK
+546 VVFETEEK
-554 MATYRLLKEELYA
+554 MAAYRLLKEELYA

-582 ELRLSPVPKRSL
+582 ELRLSPVPTRTL
-594 SDEDILKIWTTD
+594 SDKDILKIWTTD
-606 LRKYCNNTYEN
+606 LRQYCNDTYEN

-623 NIDSYLNVLFTREE
+623 KIDSYLNVLFTREE

-643 REYSIIKDLF
+643 REYNIIKDLF

-692 LEHMYSILSGS
+692 LEHVYSILSGS

-750 LGLVVEYKEKILP
+750 LGLVVEYKENFLP

-779 FYKRFNPQFIID
+779 FYKRFNPHFIID

-816 VFEKCFDFG
+816 VFEKCFDFE

-855 LKTVNTDNCT
+855 LKTVNTDNST

>member
-12 SENQN
+12 SENQT

-37 RFLYSYKKYKRHYKP
+37 RVLYSKKKYKRHYKP
-52 AFDEPDANKDK
+52 AFDEPDANKDD
-63 AYIMFHKSSEHI
+63 AYIMFHKSSEYI
-75 KDQFALKYMKELL
+75 KDKIALEYMKVLL
-88 QIHFLYNIPRNI
+88 KIVVLRVPRNI
-100 DLNAIRFM
+100 NLDIIRFM
-108 KNIKRLDITDFKEL
+108 KNIRELDINGIKEL
-122 EKIPDLFFD
+122 EKIPDLLFD
-131 DLTNLESLSLRRN
+131 DLTNLESLR
-144 NIKELQPNIFNNLQK
+144 
-159 LESLYLSK
+159 LE
-167 NKLTEFPSCV
+167 N
-177 FDGLVNLK
+177 
-185 SFWLEDN
+185 N

-213 YDNKLTEFPSCVFD
+213 SDNKLTELPSCVFD

-234 FGLQNNNI
+234 LWLPNNNI

-255 LEYLN
+255 LEYLR
-260 LSKNKLTEFPS
+260 LYSNKLTEIPS

-276 LVNLKSFWLE
+276 LVNLIELWLE
-286 DNNIKELQPNLFNNL
+286 HNNIKELQPNLFNKL
-301 QKLESLYLTS
+301 QKLEYLNLS
-311 NKLTEFPSC
+311 NNKLTEF
-320 VFDGL
+320 
-325 VNLKS
+325 
-330 LGLKNNNIKELQ
+330 
-342 PNIFNNLQKL
+342 
-352 GYLNLDNNKLTEI
+352 

-370 SELGSLQT
+370 SELRSLQE
-378 LDLSKNEIKSFPI
+378 LNLSRNEIKSFPI
-391 GLFTG
+391 GSFTG
-396 ITKLKSLSLSNNKL
+396 LKKLKILFLSNNKL

-416 ILSLTNLQ
+416 ILSLTNLK
-424 TLNISSNNLTSVP
+424 TLDICSNNLKSVP

-448 LYLASNSI
+448 LDLDC
-456 TEIPPSILS
+456 
-465 LTNLQ
+465 
-470 TLNISSNNL
+470 
-479 TSVPKEIGNISRLE
+479 
-493 YLYLNSNSITEIPS
+493 NSITEIPS
-507 KVKSLKKL
+507 EIKSLKTL
-515 YILNLKENPLV
+515 YILDLKKNPLA
-526 ESGSQG
+526 ENGSQG
-532 FMGKRELIEHFRDR
+532 FMGKRELIEHIHDR
-546 FVFETEEK
+546 FVFETEKK
-554 MATYRLLKEELYA
+554 MATYRLIKEELYA

-582 ELRLSPVPKRSL
+582 ELRLSPVPTRTL

-606 LRKYCNNTYEN
+606 LRQYCNDTYEN

-623 NIDSYLNVLFTREE
+623 KIDSYLNVLFTREE

-750 LGLVVEYKEKILP
+750 LGLVVEYKDNFLQ

-801 KWVIESAGLLIGKEE
+801 KWVMESAGLLIGKEE
-816 VFEKCFDFG
+816 VFKKCFDFG

-855 LKTVNTDNCT
+855 LKTVNTDNST

>member
-12 SENQN
+12 SEKQT

-37 RFLYSYKKYKRHYKP
+37 RVLYSYKKYKRHYNP
-52 AFDEPDANKDK
+52 AFDEPHANKDD
-63 AYIMFHKSSEHI
+63 AYIMFHKSSEYI
-75 KDQFALKYMKELL
+75 KDQFALKYMKVLL
-88 QIHFLYNIPRNI
+88 KIVVLDVPRNI
-100 DLNAIRFM
+100 DLDIIRLM
-108 KNIKRLDITDFKEL
+108 KNIKRLDITGIKEL
-122 EKIPDLFFD
+122 EKIPDLLFD
-131 DLTNLESLSLRRN
+131 DLTNLESLR
-144 NIKELQPNIFNNLQK
+144 LQ
-159 LESLYLSK
+159 
-167 NKLTEFPSCV
+167 
-177 FDGLVNLK
+177 
-185 SFWLEDN
+185 DN

-213 YDNKLTEFPSCVFD
+213 SDNKLTELPSCVFD

-234 FGLQNNNI
+234 LWLPNNNI

-255 LEYLN
+255 LEYIRLY
-260 LSKNKLTEFPS
+260 SNKLTEIPS

-276 LVNLKSFWLE
+276 LVNLIELWLE
-286 DNNIKELQPNLFNNL
+286 
-301 QKLESLYLTS
+301 Y
-311 NKLTEFPSC
+311 
-320 VFDGL
+320 
-325 VNLKS
+325 
-330 LGLKNNNIKELQ
+330 NNIKELQ
-342 PNIFNNLQKL
+342 PNIFNKLQKL
-352 GYLNLDNNKLTEI
+352 EYLNLCGNKLTVF

-370 SELGSLQT
+370 SELRSLQT
-378 LDLSKNEIKSFPI
+378 LYLSKNEIKSFPI
-391 GLFTG
+391 GFFTG
-396 ITKLKSLSLSNNKL
+396 LKKLKSLSLSNNKL

-416 ILSLTNLQ
+416 ILSLTNLEN
-424 TLNISSNNLTSVP
+424 LDIASNNLTSVP

-448 LYLASNSI
+448 L
-456 TEIPPSILS
+456 S
-465 LTNLQ
+465 LD
-470 TLNISSNNL
+470 
-479 TSVPKEIGNISRLE
+479 
-493 YLYLNSNSITEIPS
+493 SNSITEIPS
-507 KVKSLKKL
+507 KVKSLKRL
-515 YILNLKENPLV
+515 YILNLKGNPLA

-532 FMGKRELIEHFRDR
+532 FMGKRELIEHIHDR
-546 FVFETEEK
+546 VVFETEKK

-582 ELRLSPVPKRSL
+582 ELRLSPVPTRSL

-606 LRKYCNNTYEN
+606 LRQYCNNTYEN

-623 NIDSYLNVLFTREE
+623 KIDSYLNVLFTREE

-703 VFDNN
+703 VFDSN

-731 KNPQNVHIINHWR
+731 QNPQNVHIINHWR

-750 LGLVVEYKEKILP
+750 LGLVVEYKENFLP
-763 ISLDKFGDSDG
+763 ISLDKFGNSDG

-816 VFEKCFDFG
+816 VFEKCFDFE

-855 LKTVNTDNCT
+855 LKTVNTDNST

>member
-12 SENQN
+12 SEKQT
-17 ITNEEKD
+17 ITNEEKY

-37 RFLYSYKKYKRHYKP
+37 RVLYSKKKYKRHYKP

-88 QIHFLYNIPRNI
+88 QIVVLRVPTNI
-100 DLNAIRFM
+100 DLDIIRLM
-108 KNIKRLDITDFKEL
+108 KNIKRLDITGIKEL
-122 EKIPDLFFD
+122 EKIPDLLFD
-131 DLTNLESLSLRRN
+131 DLTNLESLSL
-144 NIKELQPNIFNNLQK
+144 
-159 LESLYLSK
+159 
-167 NKLTEFPSCV
+167 V
-177 FDGLVNLK
+177 
-185 SFWLEDN
+185 
-192 NIKELQ
+192 
-198 PNIFNNLQKLESLNL
+198 
-213 YDNKLTEFPSCVFD
+213 
-227 GLVNLKS
+227 
-234 FGLQNNNI
+234 NNNI
-242 KELQPNIFNNLQK
+242 KELQPNLFNNLQK

-260 LSKNKLTEFPS
+260 LSKNKLTELPS

-276 LVNLKSFWLE
+276 LVNLKSLRLE

-301 QKLESLYLTS
+301 QKL
-311 NKLTEFPSC
+311 
-320 VFDGL
+320 
-325 VNLKS
+325 KS
-330 LGLKNNNIKELQ
+330 L
-342 PNIFNNLQKL
+342 NLSS
-352 GYLNLDNNKLTEI
+352 NKLTEI

-370 SELGSLQT
+370 SELGSLQE

-391 GLFTG
+391 GFFTG
-396 ITKLKSLSLSNNKL
+396 LTNLNFLSLSHNKL

-416 ILSLTNLQ
+416 IISLTNLQ
-424 TLNISSNNLTSVP
+424 TLWISSNNLTSVP
-437 KEIGNMSRLEY
+437 KEIGNMSKLRY
-448 LYLASNSI
+448 LYLDSN
-456 TEIPPSILS
+456 L
-465 LTNLQ
+465 
-470 TLNISSNNL
+470 
-479 TSVPKEIGNISRLE
+479 
-493 YLYLNSNSITEIPS
+493 ITEIPS

-515 YILNLKENPLV
+515 YILYLMQNPLV
-526 ESGSQG
+526 ENGSQG

-546 FVFETEEK
+546 VVFETEKK
-554 MATYRLLKEELYA
+554 METYRLIKEELYA

-573 IHWNRERLK
+573 MHWNRERLK
-582 ELRLSPVPKRSL
+582 ELRLSPVPTRTL

-606 LRKYCNNTYEN
+606 LRQYCNNTYEN

-623 NIDSYLNVLFTREE
+623 KIDSYLNVLFTREE

-763 ISLDKFGDSDG
+763 ISLDKFGDRDG

-779 FYKRFNPQFIID
+779 FYKRFTPQFIID

-816 VFEKCFDFG
+816 VFKKCFDFG

-831 ELTDNL
+831 ELTHNL

-855 LKTVNTDNCT
+855 LKTVNMDNST

>member
-1 MAALRKQPVKS
+1 MVVLRKQPVKS
-12 SENQN
+12 SENQTT
-17 ITNEEKD
+17 TNEEKD

-37 RFLYSYKKYKRHYKP
+37 RVLYSEKEYKKHYKP
-52 AFDEPDANKDK
+52 AFDEPHANKDK
-63 AYIMFHKSSEHI
+63 AYIMFHKSSEYI
-75 KDQFALKYMKELL
+75 KDEIALKYMKELL
-88 QIHFLYNIPRNI
+88 QIVVLRVPTNI
-100 DLNAIRFM
+100 DIEIVRLL
-108 KNIKRLDITDFKEL
+108 KNIRELYIDGIKEL
-122 EKIPDLFFD
+122 EKIPDLLFD
-131 DLTNLESLSLRRN
+131 GLTNLELLSFQNN
-144 NIKELQPNIFNNLQK
+144 NIKELQPNIFSNLQK
-159 LESLYLSK
+159 LEYLYLSK
-167 NKLTEFPSCV
+167 NKITELPSCV

-185 SFWLEDN
+185 SLWLEDN

-198 PNIFNNLQKLESLNL
+198 PNIFNNLQKLEYLRL
-213 YDNKLTEFPSCVFD
+213 YSNKLTEFPSCVFD
-227 GLVNLKS
+227 GHVNLIKLW
-234 FGLQNNNI
+234 LQN
-242 KELQPNIFNNLQK
+242 
-255 LEYLN
+255 
-260 LSKNKLTEFPS
+260 
-271 CVFDG
+271 
-276 LVNLKSFWLE
+276 
-286 DNNIKELQPNLFNNL
+286 NNIKELQPNLFNNL
-301 QKLESLYLTS
+301 QKLESLNLS
-311 NKLTEFPSC
+311 DNKLTEFP
-320 VFDGL
+320 
-325 VNLKS
+325 
-330 LGLKNNNIKELQ
+330 
-342 PNIFNNLQKL
+342 
-352 GYLNLDNNKLTEI
+352 
-365 PEGIL
+365 EGVL
-370 SELGSLQT
+370 SELGSLQE

-391 GLFTG
+391 GSFTG
-396 ITKLKSLSLSNNKL
+396 LKKLKILFLSNNKL

-416 ILSLTNLQ
+416 ILSLTNLES
-424 TLNISSNNLTSVP
+424 LDICSNNLTSVP
-437 KEIGNMSRLEY
+437 KEIGNMSNLRELRLN
-448 LYLASNSI
+448 SNLI
-456 TEIPPSILS
+456 TEIPC
-465 LTNLQ
+465 
-470 TLNISSNNL
+470 
-479 TSVPKEIGNISRLE
+479 EI
-493 YLYLNSNSITEIPS
+493 
-507 KVKSLKKL
+507 KSLVMTL
-515 YILNLKENPLV
+515 YILYLKENPLA
-526 ESGSQG
+526 ENGSQG
-532 FMGKRELIEHFRDR
+532 FMGKRELIEHFHDR
-546 FVFETEEK
+546 FVFKTEEK

-582 ELRLSPVPKRSL
+582 ELRLSPVPTRTL

-606 LRKYCNNTYEN
+606 LRQYCNNTYEN

-623 NIDSYLNVLFTREE
+623 KIDSYLKVLFTREE

-763 ISLDKFGDSDG
+763 ISLDKFGDRDG

-779 FYKRFNPQFIID
+779 FYKRFSPQFIID

-855 LKTVNTDNCT
+855 LKTVNTDNST

>member
-12 SENQN
+12 SENQTT
-17 ITNEEKD
+17 TNEEKD

-37 RFLYSYKKYKRHYKP
+37 RVLYSEKEYKKHYNP
-52 AFDEPDANKDK
+52 TFDEPHANKDK
-63 AYIMFHKSSEHI
+63 AYIMFHKSSEYI
-75 KDQFALKYMKELL
+75 KDEIALKYMKELL
-88 QIHFLYNIPRNI
+88 QIVVLRVPTNI
-100 DLNAIRFM
+100 DIEIVRLM
-108 KNIKRLDITDFKEL
+108 KNIRELYIDGIKEL
-122 EKIPDLFFD
+122 EKIPDLLFD
-131 DLTNLESLSLRRN
+131 GLTNLELLSFQNN
-144 NIKELQPNIFNNLQK
+144 NIKELQPNIFEKLQK
-159 LESLYLSK
+159 LEYLYLSK
-167 NKLTEFPSCV
+167 NKITELPSCV

-185 SFWLEDN
+185 SLWLEDN

-198 PNIFNNLQKLESLNL
+198 PNIFSNLQKLEFLNL
-213 YDNKLTEFPSCVFD
+213 TSNKLTEIPSCVFD

-234 FGLQNNNI
+234 L
-242 KELQPNIFNNLQK
+242 
-255 LEYLN
+255 
-260 LSKNKLTEFPS
+260 
-271 CVFDG
+271 
-276 LVNLKSFWLE
+276 WLE

-301 QKLESLYLTS
+301 QKL
-311 NKLTEFPSC
+311 
-320 VFDGL
+320 
-325 VNLKS
+325 KS
-330 LGLKNNNIKELQ
+330 L
-342 PNIFNNLQKL
+342 NLSS
-352 GYLNLDNNKLTEI
+352 NKLTEI

-378 LDLSKNEIKSFPI
+378 LDLSGNEINSFPI
-391 GLFTG
+391 RFFTG
-396 ITKLKSLSLSNNKL
+396 LKKLEILSLSNNKL

-416 ILSLTNLQ
+416 ILSLTNLE
-424 TLNISSNNLTSVP
+424 TLWISSNNLTSVP
-437 KEIGNMSRLEY
+437 KEIGNMSKLRY
-448 LYLASNSI
+448 LYLDSN
-456 TEIPPSILS
+456 L
-465 LTNLQ
+465 
-470 TLNISSNNL
+470 
-479 TSVPKEIGNISRLE
+479 
-493 YLYLNSNSITEIPS
+493 ITEIPS
-507 KVKSLKKL
+507 KVKSLKRL
-515 YILNLKENPLV
+515 YILNLKGNPLA

-532 FMGKRELIEHFRDR
+532 FMGKRELIEHIHDR
-546 FVFETEEK
+546 VVFETEKK

-582 ELRLSPVPKRSL
+582 ELRLSPVPTRTL
-594 SDEDILKIWTTD
+594 SDKDILKIWTTD

-750 LGLVVEYKEKILP
+750 LGLVVEYKENFLP
-763 ISLDKFGDSDG
+763 ISLDKFGNRDG

-816 VFEKCFDFG
+816 VFKKCFDFG

-855 LKTVNTDNCT
+855 LKTVNTGNST